1 MITLRPH
8 QKRIVDIMKNHSKGQ
23 VIVPTGG
30 GKTMCM
36 IHDLRR
42 RLKTTEG
49 GTLHWYP
56 KTFIVVAPRIL
67 LANQLCSEFL
77 EQNLDGNYNVGIDV
91 MHVHSG
97 ETHYYST
104 TKSDKIKN
112 FVDNSTK
119 HLIIFTTYHSLKR
132 VVDSDISIDGAYFD
146 EAHNSVTRSFSPPT
160 ESISRHSKSTYFF
173 TATPRISYRNTR
185 GMNNGTIYGNII
197 CNIEA
202 KELID
207 NGSII
212 PPTIVPF
219 HTKENRD
226 RKQAFDLDSQTVTDI
241 LDTLDSDDAHKVLV
255 SVPSSR
261 MLGAMMSQT
270 DLIYQLEKRGFEF
283 LHITSKFGAYVNRQK
298 VNREK
303 FFDTLTQYG
312 RDKNKK
318 FIIFHYSILSEGI
331 NVSGLTHCILL
342 RQLDVVS
349 MAQTIGRVIRM
360 DTDDSKDIREGVIKA
375 GALEFY
381 RKKTGYVTVPCH
393 ANYGQHI
400 IKRLQTVVD
409 SIFINGLPPES
420 LVV

>member
-8 QKRIVDIMKNHSKGQ
+8 QKRIVDIMKNNTKGQ

-36 IHDLRR
+36 IHDLKR
-42 RLKTTEG
+42 RLQTTEG
-49 GTLHWYP
+49 GTLSWYP
-56 KTFIVVAPRIL
+56 KTYVVVAPRIL

-77 EQNLDGNYNVGIDV
+77 EQNLDGNFNQGIDV

-97 ETHYYST
+97 ETHFYST
-104 TKSDKIKN
+104 TKPEKIKTWVN
-112 FVDNSTK
+112 NSTK
-119 HLIIFTTYHSLKR
+119 HIIIFTTYHSLKR
-132 VVDSDISIDGAYFD
+132 VVESDTTIDTAYFD

-160 ESISRHSKSTYFF
+160 ESVSRSAKSTYFF
-173 TATPRISYRNTR
+173 TATPRVSYRNTR
-185 GMNNGTIYGNII
+185 GMNNTLIYGNII

-202 KELID
+202 KELVN

-261 MLGAMMSQT
+261 MLGAMMSKT

-283 LHITSKFGAYVNRQK
+283 LHITSKFGAYINRQK

-312 RDKNKK
+312 REKDKK

-360 DTDDSKDIREGVIKA
+360 DTEDSKDIREGVIKA
-375 GALEFY
+375 GALQFY

-400 IKRLQTVVD
+400 IKRLQAVVD